1 MAKLRSLKGRPEA
14 PPPPPPTPPTQSA
27 TLLPQHAPGDG
38 GEGEGWLISYLDV
51 LTLLITLFVL
61 LLSMTSLSSGEAS
74 SEPSAPRLTIPAL
87 QAADRVAGPLG
98 SGLLHREQAGR
109 EPVAQLDLEGVSVA
123 ETEQGI
129 TLRIDDQLLFSSGD
143 ATLTGPGRE
152 LLSGLIPTLES
163 FPGRLS
169 VEGHSDNVPIATARF
184 PSNWELS
191 TARASAVLRDLERQG
206 IDATRMRA
214 IGYADTRPLADNAS
228 AEGRAANRRVEILLH
243 TQAAD

>member
-27 TLLPQHAPGDG
+27 TLLPLRSGGDG
-38 GEGEGWLISYLDV
+38 DGESWLMSYLDV

-61 LLSMTSLSSGEAS
+61 LLSMTNLQSGEAA
-74 SEPSAPRLTIPAL
+74 SEPSTPRLTIPAL

-98 SGLLHREQAGR
+98 SGLLPREEAGR

-129 TLRIDDQLLFSSGD
+129 TLRIDDQLLFASGD

-152 LLSGLIPTLES
+152 LLAGLIPTLER

-206 IDATRMRA
+206 IDATRLRA
-214 IGYADTRPLADNAS
+214 IGYADTRPLADNDS

>member
-1 MAKLRSLKGRPEA
+1 MAKLSSLKGRPEA
-14 PPPPPPTPPTQSA
+14 PPPPPPAPSTQA
-27 TLLPQHAPGDG
+27 AELLPQRSGGDG
-38 GEGEGWLISYLDV
+38 DGESWLMSYLDV

-61 LLSMTSLSSGEAS
+61 LLSMTNLQSGEAS
-74 SEPSAPRLTIPAL
+74 ESGATRLTIPAL
-87 QAADRVAGPLG
+87 QAAERVAGPLG
-98 SGLLHREQAGR
+98 SGLLPREEAGR
-109 EPVAQLDLEGVSVA
+109 EPVARLDLEGVSVA

-143 ATLTGPGRE
+143 ATLTGPGHE
-152 LLSGLIPTLES
+152 LLSELIPTLER

>member
-14 PPPPPPTPPTQSA
+14 PPPPPPTPSTQA
-27 TLLPQHAPGDG
+27 AELLPQRSGGDG
-38 GEGEGWLISYLDV
+38 DGESWLMSYLDV

-61 LLSMTSLSSGEAS
+61 LLSMTNLQSGEANES
-74 SEPSAPRLTIPAL
+74 GAPRLTIPAL
-87 QAADRVAGPLG
+87 QAAERVAGPLG
-98 SGLLHREQAGR
+98 SGLLPREEAGR

>member
-14 PPPPPPTPPTQSA
+14 PPPPPPTPSTQA
-27 TLLPQHAPGDG
+27 AELLPQRNGGDG
-38 GEGEGWLISYLDV
+38 DGESWLMSYLDV

-61 LLSMTSLSSGEAS
+61 LLSMTNLQSGED
-74 SEPSAPRLTIPAL
+74 SESGAPRLTIPAL
-87 QAADRVAGPLG
+87 QAAERVAGPLG
-98 SGLLHREQAGR
+98 SGLLPREEAGR